1 MNYKK
6 IFDTLVE
13 HTRNYLNSFGLKTM
27 VLGISGGI
35 DSTITAAICSEVVKR
50 YHDDNFKF
58 VGVSLPCST
67 NSEEENHAA
76 QLTMDA
82 FCQYSWTCNLEEIYL
97 HMKNICEEH
106 INSSTLSLGNIKA
119 RLRMI
124 YLYNLASRMNGLVM
138 DTDNLTEH
146 YLGFFT
152 IHGDVAD
159 YNPIGGLWKHEVYEL
174 CKFIKEQY
182 ANDIDPNGEN
192 QLKVE
197 ALDHAY
203 NIMPTDGN
211 GVLAGGDLAQI
222 APGYTY
228 NDVDKVL
235 KWIVEDFHELNPP
248 LEAIKEFSQKTG
260 FTEEMINGIIKRHS
274 NSSYKRG
281 RLPVTIP
288 RSHLIYLI

>member
-6 IFDTLVE
+6 IFNTLIE
-13 HTRNYLNSFGLKTM
+13 NTRNYLNSFGLKTM

-50 YHDDNFKF
+50 YPEDKFKF
-58 VGVSLPCST
+58 IGVSMPCST
-67 NSEEENHAA
+67 NSEEENYAA

-82 FCQYSWTCNLEEIYL
+82 FCQYAWKSNLEDVYL
-97 HMKNICEEH
+97 HMKKVCEEH
-106 INSSTLSLGNIKA
+106 INSSSLSLGNIKA

-124 YLYNLASRMNGLVM
+124 CLYNFASRTNGLVM

-152 IHGDVAD
+152 IHGDVGD
-159 YNPIGGLWKHEVYEL
+159 YNPIGGLWKHEIYEL

-182 ANDIDPNGEN
+182 DNDVDPNGEN
-192 QLKVE
+192 QLKAT
-197 ALDHAY
+197 ALDYAY
-203 NIMPTDGN
+203 KIMPTDGN
-211 GVLAGGDLAQI
+211 GVLSGGDLAQI

-228 NDVDKVL
+228 EDVDKVL
-235 KWIVEDFHELNPP
+235 KWLVEDFHEINPP
-248 LEAIKEFSQKTG
+248 LEAIKEFSKSNG
-260 FTEEMINGIIKRHS
+260 FSEEMINGIIKRHNQS
-274 NSSYKRG
+274 NYKRVG
-281 RLPVTIP
+281 LPVTIP